1 MPNVDINT
9 MQETERRKYNLGYIN
24 GWLSCIAR
32 INDKTNHGYD
42 FRLTKYEYT
51 SISVQEKLNL
61 IFNTVCESFELEKI
75 ENPKEYLSKSIIEFW
90 FFEFQE
96 KEFNNISLIDRKN
109 DFSLSDA
116 DWKQEWAEEFVDL
129 LLFTVS
135 SKEVFNLKV
144 GKTKGFYV
152 CSSSEVI
159 FINDQDIYH
168 LQLSVSD

>member
-1 MPNVDINT
+1 MREPEKRI
-9 MQETERRKYNLGYIN
+9 YNLGYIN
-24 GWLSCIAR
+24 GWLSNIAR

-42 FRLTKYEYT
+42 FRLTKFENKD
-51 SISVQEKLNL
+51 ISVQEKLNS
-61 IFNTVCESFELEKI
+61 IFNPICESFELEKI
-75 ENPKEYLSKSIIEFW
+75 ENPKEYLTKSIIEFW

-96 KEFNNISLIDRKN
+96 KEYRNIFLVDKRN

-116 DWKQEWAEEFVDL
+116 DWKQEWVDEFVDL

-135 SKEVFNLKV
+135 SNEVYNLKV

-159 FINDQDIYH
+159 FVNDAEIYH
-168 LQLSVSD
+168 LHLSVSD